1 MDYNLTDAQ
10 RKEIKDMFD
19 ELNED
24 IKGLK
29 TVEQIKDRLHR
40 LSPYEVHESP
50 IIDTMGINIR
60 TGNKGDNVIIGI
72 ACYIDKLEKPLKVS
86 RYVDIFF
93 NDEEYALQD
102 YEVK

>member
-1 MDYNLTDAQ
+1 MDYKFTDEQ
-10 RKEIKDMFD
+10 RQEIKDMFT

-40 LSPYEVHESP
+40 IATYEVHESP

-60 TGNKGDNVIIGI
+60 TRNSEPNAIIGI

-86 RYVDIFF
+86 KYVDVFF